1 MEPWPVTKEYRARAF
16 YFYWI
21 PTDGLF
27 IGLFRVGSADNIKP
41 FQVGKGRSI
50 ALIFTAIMMYPIV
63 MSFFSPPTY
72 HYANMPRLA
81 DEFIEAL
88 VPPPPTEDE
97 IAIKEGWFVMNMMKH
112 WKLQKKKESLFLLI
126 LQVFIVLTVALWNVE
141 FFQQNLFKNNLI
153 R

>member
-1 MEPWPVTKEYRARAF
+1 MEPWPVTKKYRARAF
-16 YFYWI
+16 YFIGFLLMGY
-21 PTDGLF
+21 LL
-27 IGLFRVGSADNIKP
+27 GLFRVGSADNIKP

-97 IAIKEGWFVMNMMKH
+97 IAIKEGWFVDEYDEA
-112 WKLQKKKESLFLLI
+112 LETAKKEGKPLFI
-126 LQVFIVLTVALWNVE
+126 DFTGVYVLTVALWNVE